1 MHRKSIVAFCI
12 AVAVLAG
19 CSQKQEAPGKIQ
31 AVTSIFPLCDIA
43 ANIAGGRADVS
54 FIVPAGANPHVYEPA
69 PSAVT
74 LLSRADVFIGVDDH
88 FDGWIIK
95 FLPSAAIKTFLAR
108 EGENPHLWLSLKN
121 APVLAG
127 RIAEIF
133 IQQDPEGESVYK
145 KNLKFYH
152 AKIKE
157 ADEKAS
163 MFFKNISD
171 KRFIQWHDAWDGFA
185 ADYGLSVFG
194 TIEGGHGKEI
204 SVKQF
209 RDLAVKAKREN
220 VRVVVLGLS
229 ARNTAAESF
238 TKEINGIIARL
249 DTIGDPSSSDRSS
262 YLDLMLYN
270 AQALSRALK

>member
-12 AVAVLAG
+12 VMAAMAG
-19 CSQKQEAPGKIQ
+19 CSQKHERTGKIQ
-31 AVTSIFPLCDIA
+31 AVTSIFPLCDIT
-43 ANIAGGRADVS
+43 ANIAGDRADVS

-69 PSAVT
+69 PSAVK
-74 LLSRADVFIGVDDH
+74 LLARADVFIGVDDH
-88 FDGWIIK
+88 FDGWIMK
-95 FLPSAAIKTFLAR
+95 FLPSTAEKTFLAR
-108 EGENPHLWLSLKN
+108 EGKNPHIWLSLKN
-121 APVLAG
+121 APVLAE
-127 RIAEIF
+127 RIAGIL
-133 IQQDPEGESVYK
+133 IQLDPEGEPAYK
-145 KNLKFYH
+145 KNLESYL

-157 ADEKAS
+157 TDEKTLLL
-163 MFFKNISD
+163 FKNISD

-209 RDLAVKAKREN
+209 RDLAVKAKRGN

-229 ARNTAAESF
+229 ARNTAVESF
-238 TKEINGIIARL
+238 TREIKGTIARL
-249 DTIGDPSSSDRSS
+249 DTIGDPSSLDRSS

-270 AQALSRALK
+270 AQALSRVMK